1 MKNQWHKLG
10 LNLKLGIFVLGL
22 ALLLGLLGGCSST
35 PNVKQARESVLEA
48 YELQKPVVVQTSKT
62 DDRPDWTRNSASETD
77 GKMYFSGGF
86 LNGSDYSL
94 TVRCANAEAIK
105 VVVQGISQ
113 YIRSEFS
120 GYVQGTNSGEQDVER
135 FVEDG
140 VAVFVNNLHVQGI
153 KQKQV
158 YYEEQFLPRLM
169 RQTYNVWVQLEMS
182 KADYLK
188 AKADVLRKLRDR
200 FAGAGETEAKKKAEK
215 LLEQLK
221 SEARRGV

>member
-1 MKNQWHKLG
+1 MMKQWCKLG
-10 LNLKLGIFVLGL
+10 VNLGYCLFVLVL
-22 ALLLGLLGGCSST
+22 AFSAALFGCSST
-35 PNVKQARESVLEA
+35 RSVKESRESVLEA
-48 YELQKPVVVQTSKT
+48 YQLQKPIVVTSSEK
-62 DDRPDWTRNSASETD
+62 DGRPDWIKNTASESD
-77 GKMYFSGGF
+77 GNMYFSGGF

-94 TVRCANAEAIK
+94 TIRCANAEAVK
-105 VVVQGISQ
+105 VAVQGISQ

-120 GYVQGTNSGEQDVER
+120 GYVQGANSGDGEVER

-153 KQKQV
+153 RQKQV

-169 RQTYNVWVQLEMS
+169 RPTYNVWVQLEMS

-200 FAGAGETEAKKKAEK
+200 FSGVGETEAKKKAEE

-221 SEARRGV
+221 SGVRRGV